1 MFPTTS
7 LVLLVLVAQQVP
19 RERPEQIVAA
29 ATRAVEGDGLP
40 ELRHE
45 WSTALLRDSSDRAA
59 ALGLATLARLRYDYV
74 DARREYARLL
84 AREPGDQYSVYA
96 RLGLAECD
104 RLERSLDSAAAG
116 LTRAVADARRLR
128 DSAMVVEGLVA
139 LAMVRAR
146 TDPPETA
153 LALLHLAGESVGDD
167 RADLRSRLRCARAG
181 ILAQAGLPA
190 PARREAQ
197 AGLALARRTGDLRLQ
212 AFCWRAFGDY
222 LVLVLDDRASGA
234 PFDSAEALYLRARDS
249 VGLAETLVAS
259 AADNLSYFDDG
270 AAKADLERALQAS
283 QATRDRL
290 AEARAR
296 RLLSGLA
303 YRVSD
308 LVATTVQQT
317 EADRILREQG
327 DEVELATLR
336 RFAGAV
342 AISLGQVD
350 RADTLLREAL
360 AAAQRLSIVE
370 VESRARTGLAGVAG
384 ARGDW
389 RTARLAMDSALHFM
403 RTHGLPA
410 FVDGQRYNRGVI
422 ALRLGDL
429 DSAEI
434 HFRTYLRPGHPE
446 GRFARYVARSRL
458 AEIRVRRG
466 DLPSAL
472 AEITGASEEL
482 DSLRAGLSDDELRP
496 LVFQTGSRLDEADY
510 GLATIVAALVHGGLA
525 SQGLELA
532 ERRRARELEDR
543 LLRARF
549 LESDSSDGAARDAVL
564 AHRPSVGDLR
574 FDRNTT
580 AIEYLTGRG
589 GQPTTIFV
597 QSRTGLAARILP
609 PIDSLAGDVD
619 RFVTLLQHG
628 GSAGFVGR
636 RLRQALLDSALAT
649 LPEGVTRLVIVPD
662 DVLHRVPFDAL
673 PLDDGTPLVRRFEVG
688 LAPSLAVLHHLRSR
702 PPGTGEPRILA
713 LADPRL
719 AREVRVGDGR
729 AQARRSAFE
738 ESGGLP
744 RLAAAAAEADRVSQY
759 GVHAIVRTGEA
770 ASEAFLKQRS
780 LESFRVLH
788 FATHALVDESTPAR
802 TALALAPGGGED
814 GFLGPGEIAR
824 LRIPADL
831 VVLSACRTA
840 GGVLVGGEG
849 VQGLTAPLLQAGA
862 RSVVATLWQIPD
874 RQTGDIV
881 EGLYRGLAEGLP
893 VSSALRRA
901 KLEAIER
908 GAPAAEWAAFTLVGD
923 PLVRLPLRRP
933 GRSRAL
939 AAGVIALAVAGVFG
953 YRMAKRPKA
962 AAD

>member
-1 MFPTTS
+1 MFPTTA
-7 LVLLVLVAQQVP
+7 LVLLALTAQQVP
-19 RERPEQIVAA
+19 RESPERIVAA
-29 ATRAVEGDGLP
+29 ATRAVEADNSP
-40 ELRHE
+40 ELRTR
-45 WSTALLRDSSDRAA
+45 WTTALLRDSSDRAA
-59 ALGLATLARLRYDYV
+59 ALGLATLARLRYEYA
-74 DARREYARLL
+74 DARRGYARLL
-84 AREPGDQYSVYA
+84 ARVPDDRYSVYA

-104 RLERSLDSAAAG
+104 RLERSLDLAAAG
-116 LTRAVADARRLR
+116 LTRAVAEAGRLR
-128 DSAMVVEGLVA
+128 DSDAAVEGLIA

-146 TDPPETA
+146 THPPDTA
-153 LALLHLAGESVGDD
+153 LALLRLAGESLRDD
-167 RADLRSRLRCARAG
+167 RTALRSRLRCARAT
-181 ILAQAGLPA
+181 ILAQVGLPT
-190 PARREAQ
+190 PARRAAE

-212 AFCWRAFGDY
+212 AFCWRTVGDY

-234 PFDSAEALYLRARDS
+234 PFDSAEALSLKARDS

-270 AAKADLERALQAS
+270 AAKVDLERALRAS
-283 QATRDRL
+283 QATRHRL
-290 AEARAR
+290 VEADAR

-303 YRVSD
+303 FRVSD
-308 LVATTVQQT
+308 LVATMHQQA
-317 EADRILREQG
+317 EAERILRSLG

-342 AISLGQVD
+342 AISIGQVD
-350 RADTLLREAL
+350 RADTLLRDAL
-360 AAAQRLSIVE
+360 AASQRLAIVE
-370 VESRARTGLAGVAG
+370 VESRARTGLARVAG
-384 ARGDW
+384 ERGDW

-410 FVDGQRYNRGVI
+410 YVDGQRYNRGYI

-446 GRFARYVARSRL
+446 GRFARYIARSRL

-472 AEITGASEEL
+472 AEITSASDEL

-510 GLATIVAALVHGGLA
+510 GLATIVAALVRGGLA

-532 ERRRARELEDR
+532 ERRRARELVDG

-549 LESDSSDGAARDAVL
+549 LESDSSGGTARDVAL
-564 AHRPSVGDLR
+564 PRRLSVDDVR
-574 FDRNTT
+574 FDRNT
-580 AIEYLTGRG
+580 AVIEYLTGRG

-597 QSRTGLAARILP
+597 QSRAGLAARVLP
-609 PIDSLAGDVD
+609 PIDSLAADVD

-628 GSAGFVGR
+628 GGAGFVGR
-636 RLRQALLDSALAT
+636 RLRQALLDSALAS
-649 LPEGVTRLVIVPD
+649 LPDGVTRLVIVPD
-662 DVLHRVPFDAL
+662 DVLHRLPFDAL
-673 PLDDGTPLVRRFEVG
+673 PLDDGTPLVQRFEVG
-688 LAPSLAVLHHLRSR
+688 VAPSVAVLHHLRSR
-702 PPGTGEPRILA
+702 PPGIGEPRILA
-713 LADPRL
+713 FADPRL
-719 AREVRVGDGR
+719 PREVPVGD
-729 AQARRSAFE
+729 ARSETYRSAFE
-738 ESGGLP
+738 ETGGLP
-744 RLAAAAAEADRVSQY
+744 RLAAAAAEADRISRY
-759 GVHAIVRTGEA
+759 GVHAVVRTREA
-770 ASEAFLKQRS
+770 ASEAFLKRS
-780 LESFRVLH
+780 
-788 FATHALVDESTPAR
+788 
-802 TALALAPGGGED
+802 ALALAPGGGEA
-814 GFLGPGEIAR
+814 GFLGPAEIAR
-824 LRIPADL
+824 LRIPADM

-849 VQGLTAPLLQAGA
+849 VQGLTAPLLRAGA

-874 RQTGDIV
+874 RRAGDIV
-881 EGLYRGLAEGLP
+881 DGLYRGLADGLP

-901 KLEAIER
+901 KLEAMER

-933 GRSRAL
+933 GSLREL
-939 AAGVIALAVAGVFG
+939 AAVVVAVAVAGVLG

-962 AAD
+962 AGG